1 MTRPITGPRLALAL
15 ALSLAASGNL
25 HATGV
30 PVFDASNLAQAI
42 AQATTLAEQ
51 LTALQQQL
59 DTLRDQYATITNM
72 YNEMRGI
79 TAHALM
85 IPNPVDTL
93 HDFLPAANLDPESLL
108 AGPLSGIA
116 NALRDAQEAYS
127 VDELFGGGVTQL
139 TGAARQYR
147 ERSDFIYS
155 YMALAKESYEKVAAR
170 RATLEGFAAAAGT
183 ATTEKAV
190 LDLNTRIAAENALL
204 LNDLA
209 QLQALQL
216 MAMMQDKSIVHNSQ
230 GMHAKRPTGVGDLD
244 FSE

>member
-1 MTRPITGPRLALAL
+1 VKRPFLAAALAL
-15 ALSLAASGNL
+15 AASGDL

-30 PVFDASNLAQAI
+30 PVIDASNLAQAV
-42 AQATTLAEQ
+42 AQATTLTEQ
-51 LTALQQQL
+51 LAALQEQL
-59 DTLRDQYATITNM
+59 NTLRAQAQTITDM

-85 IPNPVDTL
+85 IPDPVQTL
-93 HDFLPAANLDPESLL
+93 HDFLPAANLDPSNLL
-108 AGPLSGIA
+108 SGPLSGIA
-116 NALRDAQEAYS
+116 NNLRGAKEIYS
-127 VDELFGGGVTQL
+127 ADTLFSGGGTQL
-139 TGAARQYR
+139 SGAARQYR

-155 YMALAKESYEKVAAR
+155 YMALAKEAYEKIAAR
-170 RATLEGFAAAAGT
+170 RTTLEGFAAAAGT

-216 MAMMQDKSIVHNSQ
+216 MAMMQDKSIVHNSH
-230 GMHAKRPTGVGDLD
+230 GMHARRPTSVSDLD

>member
-1 MTRPITGPRLALAL
+1 MTRPIPGVTKALAL
-15 ALSLAASGNL
+15 AVGLTLAGNL

-42 AQATTLAEQ
+42 TQAQTLTEQ
-51 LTALQQQL
+51 LTALQDQL
-59 DTLRDQYATITNM
+59 DTLRGQATNIANM

-79 TAHALM
+79 TAHGLM
-85 IPNPVDTL
+85 LPNPVDTL
-93 HDFLPAANLDPESLL
+93 HDFLPTGNLDPSSLL
-108 AGPLSGIA
+108 SGSLSGVA
-116 NALRDAQEAYS
+116 DALRDANELYS
-127 VDELFGGGVTQL
+127 ADDLFPGGSTRL
-139 TGAARQYR
+139 TGAESQYR
-147 ERSDFIYS
+147 ARSDFIYS
-155 YMALAKESYEKVAAR
+155 YMALAKEAYERISAR
-170 RATLEGFAAAAGT
+170 RATLEGFSTAIGT

-190 LDLNTRIAAENALL
+190 LDLNTRIAAENSLL

-216 MAMMQDKSIVHNSQ
+216 MALMQDKSIVHNSQ

>member
-1 MTRPITGPRLALAL
+1 MTRPIPGATKALAL
-15 ALSLAASGNL
+15 ALGLTLAGNL

-42 AQATTLAEQ
+42 TQAQTLADQ
-51 LTALQQQL
+51 LTKLQDQL
-59 DTLRDQYATITNM
+59 DTLRGQAANIASM
-72 YNEMRGI
+72 YSEMRGI

-85 IPNPVDTL
+85 IPNPVNSL
-93 HDFLPAANLDPESLL
+93 HSFLPTGSLDPASLL
-108 AGPLSGIA
+108 SGPLSGVA
-116 NALRDAQEAYS
+116 DALRGAKEIYS
-127 VDELFGGGVTQL
+127 ADDLFGGGGTQL

-147 ERSDFIYS
+147 EESDYVYS
-155 YMALAKESYEKVAAR
+155 YMALAKEAYDKVTAR
-170 RATLEGFAAAAGT
+170 RATLEGFATAAGT

-209 QLQALQL
+209 QIQALQL
-216 MAMMQDKSIVHNSQ
+216 MAQMQDKSLLHNSQ

-244 FSE
+244 FGH